1 MRTTFLHASPAY
13 ELTARLDSTP
23 YGHHLQLLS
32 FVPTARRP
40 EPQVKYQ
47 VLLSR
52 EQLIALRSLIDA
64 QLQDTAQSDAESRGA
79 GMRSTTCSAQRDV
92 AESVPHKLIG

>member
-13 ELTARLDSTP
+13 ELTARLASTS

-40 EPQVKYQ
+40 EPQVRYQ

-52 EQLIALRSLIDA
+52 EQLIALRDLIDV
-64 QLQDTAQSDAESRGA
+64 QLRDTA
-79 GMRSTTCSAQRDV
+79 RSV
-92 AESVPHKLIG
+92 AEVPA